1 MFSQWFRGGEAEM
14 TTCACDPEWPGL
26 VTEAYGEPLEAVP
39 AEASSVLVGMLG
51 LVAHCTGCRA
61 RYPYGFHTAARG

>member
-1 MFSQWFRGGEAEM
+1 MFSKWFRGPADL
-14 TTCACDPEWPGL
+14 TSCACEPEWPGL
-26 VTEAYGEPLEAVP
+26 VTEIEGERIAVVP

-51 LVAHCTGCRA
+51 LVARCSGCSA

>member
-1 MFSQWFRGGEAEM
+1 MFSKWFRGPADLM
-14 TTCACDPEWPGL
+14 SCACEPEWPGL
-26 VTEAYGEPLEAVP
+26 VTEIEGERIAAVP

-51 LVAHCTGCRA
+51 LVALCSGCSA